1 MSKRGNKLAELAP
14 QLEMNSTFV
23 GKIRSF
29 LGYQVK
35 IKDGEESMQEEFEE
49 LTLENVSFAYTQ
61 GGKEILHDINM
72 QIRKGQKIAIVGYN
86 GAGKSTLV
94 KLLLRLYDPTGG
106 EIRRNGRNIQEFHLK
121 DYQGDFGTVFQ
132 DYKMYAATIRE
143 NVVMDV

>member
-1 MSKRGNKLAELAP
+1 MTLSGIVILNNMVRYMSKRGNKLAELAP

-61 GGKEILHDINM
+61 GGREILHDINM

-132 DYKMYAATIRE
+132 D
-143 NVVMDV
+143 